1 MSYLPI
7 FLTAGLTMSE
17 KFALSGEMLLRGMGT
32 VFMVLVILWGCLS
45 LFKVF
50 STPEKK
56 SAPKKEAKPAPAE
69 KPSAPA
75 PAPAEKPSAPAPAPV
90 AEEPVPAAPTPTDD
104 AAVIAAICA
113 AIEAYR
119 AAEGLSGLP
128 YRVVSFKRKTGRKS
142 WSGGNED

>member
-56 SAPKKEAKPAPAE
+56 SAPKAETKPAPAE
-69 KPSAPA
+69 KPAAPVPAPVVEEPAPAAPA
-75 PAPAEKPSAPAPAPV
+75 PS
-90 AEEPVPAAPTPTDD
+90 DD

>member
-75 PAPAEKPSAPAPAPV
+75 PAPV
-90 AEEPVPAAPTPTDD
+90 AEEPAPAAPAPTDD

>member
-7 FLTAGLTMSE
+7 FLIAELSTPE

-56 SAPKKEAKPAPAE
+56 SVPKSEVQPAPVE
-69 KPSAPA
+69 KPVVPA
-75 PAPAEKPSAPAPAPV
+75 PAPATEEPAAPAPV
-90 AEEPVPAAPTPTDD
+90 PVQTNDT
-104 AAVIAAICA
+104 AVIAAICA

-128 YRVVSFKRKTGRKS
+128 YRVVSFKRKTGRKG

>member
-1 MSYLPI
+1 
-7 FLTAGLTMSE
+7 
-17 KFALSGEMLLRGMGT
+17 MLLRGMGT

-50 STPEKK
+50 SAPEKPAK
-56 SAPKKEAKPAPAE
+56 APKAEAAKPAPKEE
-69 KPSAPA
+69 KKTVPA
-75 PAPAEKPSAPAPAPV
+75 PAPAEPAPAPV
-90 AEEPVPAAPTPTDD
+90 QTDD

-119 AAEGLSGLP
+119 AEEGLSGLP
-128 YRVVSFKRKTGRKS
+128 YRVVSFKLKNGRKS

>member
-7 FLTAGLTMSE
+7 YLDAGLSLAD
-17 KFALSGEMLLRGMGT
+17 KFSLSGEMLLRGMGT

-50 STPEKK
+50 SAPEKSAK
-56 SAPKKEAKPAPAE
+56 APKAEAAKPAPKEE
-69 KPSAPA
+69 KKTVPA
-75 PAPAEKPSAPAPAPV
+75 PAPAEPAPAPAQ
-90 AEEPVPAAPTPTDD
+90 TDD

-119 AAEGLSGLP
+119 AEEGLSGLP
-128 YRVVSFKRKTGRKS
+128 YRVVSFKRKNGRKS

>member
-7 FLTAGLTMSE
+7 YLDAVLSLAD
-17 KFALSGEMLLRGMGT
+17 KFSLSGEMLLRGMGT

-50 STPEKK
+50 SAPEKPAK
-56 SAPKKEAKPAPAE
+56 APKAEAAKPAPKEE
-69 KPSAPA
+69 KKTVPA
-75 PAPAEKPSAPAPAPV
+75 PAPAEPAPV
-90 AEEPVPAAPTPTDD
+90 PVQTDD

-119 AAEGLSGLP
+119 AEEGLSGLP
-128 YRVVSFKRKTGRKS
+128 YRVVSFKRKNGRKS

>member
-7 FLTAGLTMSE
+7 YLDAGLSLAD
-17 KFALSGEMLLRGMGT
+17 KFSLSGEMLLRGMGT

-50 STPEKK
+50 SAPEKPAK
-56 SAPKKEAKPAPAE
+56 APKAEAAKPAPKEE
-69 KPSAPA
+69 KKTVPA
-75 PAPAEKPSAPAPAPV
+75 PAPAEPAPV
-90 AEEPVPAAPTPTDD
+90 PAQTDD

-119 AAEGLSGLP
+119 AEEGLSGLP
-128 YRVVSFKRKTGRKS
+128 YRVVSFKRKNGRKS

>member
-7 FLTAGLTMSE
+7 YLDAGLSLAE
-17 KFALSGEMLLRGMGT
+17 KFSLSGEMLLRGMGT

-50 STPEKK
+50 SAPEKPAK
-56 SAPKKEAKPAPAE
+56 APKPEVKPAPAE
-69 KPSAPA
+69 EKKTVPAPVKEEPAAPA
-75 PAPAEKPSAPAPAPV
+75 P
-90 AEEPVPAAPTPTDD
+90 TQTDD

-119 AAEGLSGLP
+119 AEEGLSGLP
-128 YRVVSFKRKTGRKS
+128 YRVVSFKRKNGRKS

>member
-75 PAPAEKPSAPAPAPV
+75 PAPV
-90 AEEPVPAAPTPTDD
+90 AEEPVPAAPAPTDD

>member
-7 FLTAGLTMSE
+7 FLTAGLTTSE

-69 KPSAPA
+69 KPA
-75 PAPAEKPSAPAPAPV
+75 APAPAPV
-90 AEEPVPAAPTPTDD
+90 VEEPAPAAPAPTDD

>member
-7 FLTAGLTMSE
+7 YLDAGLSLVD
-17 KFALSGEMLLRGMGT
+17 KFSLSGEMLLRGMGT

-50 STPEKK
+50 SAPEKPAK
-56 SAPKKEAKPAPAE
+56 APKAEAAKPAPKEE
-69 KPSAPA
+69 KKTVPA
-75 PAPAEKPSAPAPAPV
+75 PAPAEPAPV
-90 AEEPVPAAPTPTDD
+90 PVQTDD

-119 AAEGLSGLP
+119 AEEGLSGLP
-128 YRVVSFKRKTGRKS
+128 YRVVSFKRKNGRKS

>member
-7 FLTAGLTMSE
+7 YLDAGLSLAD
-17 KFALSGEMLLRGMGT
+17 KFSLSGEMLLRGMGT

-50 STPEKK
+50 SAPEKPAK
-56 SAPKKEAKPAPAE
+56 APKAEAAKPAPKEE
-69 KPSAPA
+69 KKTVPA
-75 PAPAEKPSAPAPAPV
+75 PAPAEPAPAPV
-90 AEEPVPAAPTPTDD
+90 QTDD

-119 AAEGLSGLP
+119 AEEGLSGLP
-128 YRVVSFKRKTGRKS
+128 YRVVSFKLKNGRKS

>member
-7 FLTAGLTMSE
+7 YLDAGLSLAD
-17 KFALSGEMLLRGMGT
+17 KFSLSGEMLLRGMGT

-50 STPEKK
+50 SAPEKPAK
-56 SAPKKEAKPAPAE
+56 APKAEAAKPAPKEE
-69 KPSAPA
+69 KKTVPA
-75 PAPAEKPSAPAPAPV
+75 PAPAEPAPV
-90 AEEPVPAAPTPTDD
+90 PVQTDD

-119 AAEGLSGLP
+119 AEEGLSGLP
-128 YRVVSFKRKTGRKS
+128 YRVVSFKRKNGRKS

>member
-7 FLTAGLTMSE
+7 YLDAGLSLAD
-17 KFALSGEMLLRGMGT
+17 KFSLSGEMLLRGMGT

-50 STPEKK
+50 SAPEKPAK
-56 SAPKKEAKPAPAE
+56 APKAEAAKPAPKEE
-69 KPSAPA
+69 KKTVPA
-75 PAPAEKPSAPAPAPV
+75 PAPAEPAPAPAQ
-90 AEEPVPAAPTPTDD
+90 TDD

-119 AAEGLSGLP
+119 AEEGLSGLP
-128 YRVVSFKRKTGRKS
+128 YRVVSFKRKNGLKS

>member
-7 FLTAGLTMSE
+7 YLDAGLSLAE
-17 KFALSGEMLLRGMGT
+17 KFSLSGEMLLRGMGT

-50 STPEKK
+50 SAPEKPAKAPKADVKPAPKEEKKITPE
-56 SAPKKEAKPAPAE
+56 PAPAE
-69 KPSAPA
+69 PA
-75 PAPAEKPSAPAPAPV
+75 APAPV
-90 AEEPVPAAPTPTDD
+90 SGQTDD

-119 AAEGLSGLP
+119 AEEGLSGLP
-128 YRVVSFKRKTGRKS
+128 YRVVSFKRKNGRKS

>member
-7 FLTAGLTMSE
+7 YLDAGLSLAD
-17 KFALSGEMLLRGMGT
+17 KFSLSGEMLLRGMGT

-50 STPEKK
+50 SAPEKPAK
-56 SAPKKEAKPAPAE
+56 APKAEAAKLAPKEE
-69 KPSAPA
+69 KKTVPA
-75 PAPAEKPSAPAPAPV
+75 PAPAEPAPV
-90 AEEPVPAAPTPTDD
+90 PVQTDD

-119 AAEGLSGLP
+119 AEEGLSGLP
-128 YRVVSFKRKTGRKS
+128 YRVVSFKRKNGRKS

>member
-7 FLTAGLTMSE
+7 YLDAGLSLAD
-17 KFALSGEMLLRGMGT
+17 KFSLSGEMLLRGMGT

-50 STPEKK
+50 SAPEKPAK
-56 SAPKKEAKPAPAE
+56 APKAEAAKPAPKEE
-69 KPSAPA
+69 KKTVPA
-75 PAPAEKPSAPAPAPV
+75 PAPAEPAPAPAQ
-90 AEEPVPAAPTPTDD
+90 TDD

-119 AAEGLSGLP
+119 AEEGLSGLP
-128 YRVVSFKRKTGRKS
+128 YRVVSFKRKNGRKS

>member
-7 FLTAGLTMSE
+7 YLDAGLTLAE
-17 KFALSGEMLLRGMGT
+17 KFSLSGEMLLRGMGT

-50 STPEKK
+50 STPEKPAK
-56 SAPKKEAKPAPAE
+56 APKAEVKPAPAE
-69 KPSAPA
+69 EKKAAPA
-75 PAPAEKPSAPAPAPV
+75 PAPASA
-90 AEEPVPAAPTPTDD
+90 EPAAPVPTDD

-119 AAEGLSGLP
+119 ASEGLSGLP
-128 YRVVSFKRKTGRKS
+128 YRVVSFKRKNGRKS

>member
-7 FLTAGLTMSE
+7 YLDAGLSLAD
-17 KFALSGEMLLRGMGT
+17 KFSLSGEMLLRGMGT

-50 STPEKK
+50 SAPEKPAK
-56 SAPKKEAKPAPAE
+56 APKAEAAKPAPKEE
-69 KPSAPA
+69 KKTVPA
-75 PAPAEKPSAPAPAPV
+75 PAPAEPAPAPV
-90 AEEPVPAAPTPTDD
+90 QSDD

-119 AAEGLSGLP
+119 AEEGLSGLP
-128 YRVVSFKRKTGRKS
+128 YRVVSFKRKNGRKS

>member
-7 FLTAGLTMSE
+7 YLDTGLSLAD
-17 KFALSGEMLLRGMGT
+17 KFSLSGEMLLRGMGT

-50 STPEKK
+50 SAPEKPAK
-56 SAPKKEAKPAPAE
+56 APKAEAAKPAPKEE
-69 KPSAPA
+69 KKTVPA
-75 PAPAEKPSAPAPAPV
+75 PAPAEPAPAPAQ
-90 AEEPVPAAPTPTDD
+90 TDD

-119 AAEGLSGLP
+119 AEEGLSGLP
-128 YRVVSFKRKTGRKS
+128 YRVVSFKRKNGRKS

>member
-7 FLTAGLTMSE
+7 YLDAGLSLAE
-17 KFALSGEMLLRGMGT
+17 KFSLSGEMLLRGMGT

-50 STPEKK
+50 NAPEKPAK
-56 SAPKKEAKPAPAE
+56 TPAPKPEAKPAPAVVPE
-69 KPSAPA
+69 KKPEAAPA
-75 PAPAEKPSAPAPAPV
+75 PAAE
-90 AEEPVPAAPTPTDD
+90 VPAQTTDD
-104 AAVIAAICA
+104 GAVIAAICA

-119 AAEGLSGLP
+119 AEEGLSGLP
-128 YRVVSFKRKTGRKS
+128 YRVVSFKRKTGRKG

>member
-1 MSYLPI
+1 MFYLPI
-7 FLTAGLTMSE
+7 YLDAGLSLAD
-17 KFALSGEMLLRGMGT
+17 KFSLSGTMLLRGMGT

-50 STPEKK
+50 SAPEKPVKTPKPEAK
-56 SAPKKEAKPAPAE
+56 SAPAEEKK
-69 KPSAPA
+69 PA
-75 PAPAEKPSAPAPAPV
+75 PAPAAEKPAAVPAPAQ
-90 AEEPVPAAPTPTDD
+90 TDD

-119 AAEGLSGLP
+119 AEEGLSGLP
-128 YRVVSFKRKTGRKS
+128 YRVVSFKRKNGRKS

>member
-7 FLTAGLTMSE
+7 FLTAELSTPE

-32 VFMVLVILWGCLS
+32 VFMVLVILWGCLA

-56 SAPKKEAKPAPAE
+56 SAPKAEAKPAPA
-69 KPSAPA
+69 
-75 PAPAEKPSAPAPAPV
+75 AEKPAAPAPAPV
-90 AEEPVPAAPTPTDD
+90 VEEPAPAAAPAPTDD

>member
-7 FLTAGLTMSE
+7 YLDAGLSLAE
-17 KFALSGEMLLRGMGT
+17 KFSLSGEMLLRGMGT

-50 STPEKK
+50 STPEKPAK
-56 SAPKKEAKPAPAE
+56 APKPEAKKTAPKEE
-69 KPSAPA
+69 KKTVPVPA
-75 PAPAEKPSAPAPAPV
+75 PAPAEPAAAPV
-90 AEEPVPAAPTPTDD
+90 QTDD

-119 AAEGLSGLP
+119 AEEGLSGLP
-128 YRVVSFKRKTGRKS
+128 YRVVSFKRKNGRKS

>member
-7 FLTAGLTMSE
+7 YLDAGLTLAE
-17 KFALSGEMLLRGMGT
+17 KFSLSGMMLLRGMGT

-50 STPEKK
+50 SAPAKPAKAPKPAAKPAAPAPEKK
-56 SAPKKEAKPAPAE
+56 ANIPAP
-69 KPSAPA
+69 
-75 PAPAEKPSAPAPAPV
+75 APAPAPV
-90 AEEPVPAAPTPTDD
+90 AETPAQTDD
-104 AAVIAAICA
+104 GAVIAAICA

-128 YRVVSFKRKTGRKS
+128 YRVVSFKRKTGRKG
-142 WSGGNED
+142 WTGGNED

>member
-75 PAPAEKPSAPAPAPV
+75 PAPV

>member
-7 FLTAGLTMSE
+7 YLEAGLSLAE
-17 KFALSGEMLLRGMGT
+17 KFSLSGEMLLRGMGT

-50 STPEKK
+50 SAPEKPAK
-56 SAPKKEAKPAPAE
+56 APMPEVKPAPAE
-69 KPSAPA
+69 EKKTVPAPVKEEPAAPA
-75 PAPAEKPSAPAPAPV
+75 P
-90 AEEPVPAAPTPTDD
+90 TQTDD

-119 AAEGLSGLP
+119 AEEGLSGLP
-128 YRVVSFKRKTGRKS
+128 YRVVSFKRKNGRKS

>member
-1 MSYLPI
+1 MSYLPT

-17 KFALSGEMLLRGMGT
+17 KFALSGEMLLRGLGT

-45 LFKVF
+45 LFKLF

-56 SAPKKEAKPAPAE
+56 SAPKPAAKPAPAE
-69 KPSAPA
+69 KAA
-75 PAPAEKPSAPAPAPV
+75 APAPAPV
-90 AEEPVPAAPTPTDD
+90 AEEPAPAAPAPTDD

>member
-7 FLTAGLTMSE
+7 FLATELTLSE
-17 KFALSGEMLLRGMGT
+17 KLALSGEMLLRGMGT
-32 VFMVLVILWGCLS
+32 VFMVLILLWGILS

-50 STPEKK
+50 STGTSEKNVEKK
-56 SAPKKEAKPAPAE
+56 TETV
-69 KPSAPA
+69 
-75 PAPAEKPSAPAPAPV
+75 APV
-90 AEEPVPAAPTPTDD
+90 AERTPVPATAVNENKEVSDSNAQTDD

-119 AAEGLSGLP
+119 SSEGLDGLP

-142 WSGGNED
+142 WLSDKED

>member
-7 FLTAGLTMSE
+7 YLDAGLSLAD
-17 KFALSGEMLLRGMGT
+17 KFSLSGEMLLRGMGT

-50 STPEKK
+50 SAPEKPAK
-56 SAPKKEAKPAPAE
+56 APKAEAAKPAPKEE
-69 KPSAPA
+69 KKTVPA
-75 PAPAEKPSAPAPAPV
+75 PAPAEPAPAPAQS
-90 AEEPVPAAPTPTDD
+90 DD

-119 AAEGLSGLP
+119 AEEGLSGLP
-128 YRVVSFKRKTGRKS
+128 YRVVSFKRKNGRKS